1 MPGELTWYLTRASG
15 LVAWALMMVAVLW
28 GLLLVSRVLERRPSS
43 VWLLDLHKHLSLLTV
58 VLTVVHVGALWF
70 DDFVE
75 FSMVEIFVPLTSD
88 YETTAV
94 TFGVVA
100 LWTLGVV
107 EVSARMRRRLGMR
120 TWRAMHMLSG
130 PLVIMATLHGIMIGT
145 DMGNPVVITVGL
157 VLAAEVILVLVLRA
171 CGGRRSVSVPST
183 TG

>member
-94 TFGVVA
+94 TIGVVA

-145 DMGNPVVITVGL
+145 DMGNPVVITVGM
-157 VLAAEVILVLVLRA
+157 VLAAEVILVLVLRVR
-171 CGGRRSVSVPST
+171 GGRRSVTVPST

>member
-1 MPGELTWYLTRASG
+1 MSDELTWYLTRVSG

-75 FSMVEIFVPLTSD
+75 FSMVEIFVPLRSD

-94 TFGVVA
+94 TIGVVA

-145 DMGNPVVITVGL
+145 DMGNPVVITVGM
-157 VLAAEVILVLVLRA
+157 VLAAEVILVLVLRVR
-171 CGGRRSVSVPST
+171 GGRRSVSVPST

>member
-145 DMGNPVVITVGL
+145 DMGNPIVITVGM
-157 VLAAEVILVLVLRA
+157 VLAAEVILVLVLRVR
-171 CGGRRSVSVPST
+171 GGRRSVTVPST

>member
-15 LVAWALMMVAVLW
+15 LVAWTLMVVAALW
-28 GLLLVSRVLERRPSS
+28 GLLLVSRVLERRPSPG
-43 VWLLDLHKHLSLLTV
+43 WLLDLHKHLSLLTV
-58 VLTVVHVGALWF
+58 ALTAVHVGALWF

-107 EVSARMRRRLGMR
+107 EVSARMRRRLRMR
-120 TWRAMHMLSG
+120 TWRVMHMLSG
-130 PLVIMATLHGIMIGT
+130 PLVILATLHGIMIGT
-145 DMGNPVVITVGL
+145 DMDNPVVITLGL
-157 VLAAEVILVLVLRA
+157 VLGAEVILVLVLRVR
-171 CGGRRSVSVPST
+171 GGRRSVSVSST

>member
-43 VWLLDLHKHLSLLTV
+43 AWLLDLHKHLSLLTV
-58 VLTVVHVGALWF
+58 ALTVVHVGALWF

-94 TFGVVA
+94 TFGA

-145 DMGNPVVITVGL
+145 DMGNPVVITVGM

>member
-1 MPGELTWYLTRASG
+1 MPGELTWYLTRVSG

-58 VLTVVHVGALWF
+58 VLTVVHVGARWF

-145 DMGNPVVITVGL
+145 DMGNPVVITVGM

>member
-1 MPGELTWYLTRASG
+1 MPGELTWYLTRVSG

-94 TFGVVA
+94 TIGVVA

-145 DMGNPVVITVGL
+145 DMGNPVVITVGM
-157 VLAAEVILVLVLRA
+157 VLAAEVILVLVLRVR
-171 CGGRRSVSVPST
+171 GGRRSVTVPST

>member
-28 GLLLVSRVLERRPSS
+28 GLLLVNRVLERRPSS

-94 TFGVVA
+94 TIGVVA

-145 DMGNPVVITVGL
+145 DMGNPVVITVGM

>member
-1 MPGELTWYLTRASG
+1 MPDELTWYLTRVSG

-58 VLTVVHVGALWF
+58 VLTAVHVGALWL
-70 DDFVE
+70 DEFVE
-75 FSMVEIFVPLTSD
+75 FRMVEIFIPLTSD

-94 TFGVVA
+94 TLGVVA

-107 EVSARMRRRLGMR
+107 EISARMRGLLPQRVWR
-120 TWRAMHMLSG
+120 TLHMLSG
-130 PLVIMATLHGIMIGT
+130 PLVIMATLHAIMIGT
-145 DMGNPVVITVGL
+145 DMGNPVVITVGM
-157 VLAAEVILVLVLRA
+157 VLAAEVILVLVLRVR
-171 CGGRRSVSVPST
+171 GGRRSVTVPST